1 MEAKTITNVR
11 IQLAKAIVKFSEA
24 KCCYK
29 ANRLSKPFDKS
40 NLDQLR
46 HDVNLKQKDVQ
57 NLRAELETYQLEFLF
72 GA

>member
-1 MEAKTITNVR
+1 MEAKTITNLR
-11 IQLAKAIVKFSEA
+11 IQLSKAIVAFSEA
-24 KCCYK
+24 KYLYK
-29 ANRLSKPFDKS
+29 GERLEKPFDKS

-57 NLRAELETYQLEFLF
+57 NLRAELETYQLEFFF